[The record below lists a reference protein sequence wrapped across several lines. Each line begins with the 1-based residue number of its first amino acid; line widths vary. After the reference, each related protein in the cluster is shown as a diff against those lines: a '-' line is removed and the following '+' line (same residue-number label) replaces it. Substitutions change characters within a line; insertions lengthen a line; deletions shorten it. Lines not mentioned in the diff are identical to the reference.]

1 MKTIIP
7 LFKLLFFIFI
17 LSCKSHDVYL
27 TDAFTDIQN
36 VDLEKLDEYPN
47 DSIGSPSHI
56 LCTKDYIIL
65 VEPELEYLLSAYHT
79 KKHTFSRF
87 LSKGRGPDEMMDIQ
101 QINSCRQSDNDFC
114 VMHTFGN
121 MSFIFSPTDS
131 TYQIVKKI
139 SLPENSSTF
148 TFDHNLIIGVLN
160 KEKKHFYLRTA
171 DSTLVPFGN
180 FPPINNLS
188 PEIISE
194 LTDGYCTNS
203 SKHKKFIWFSIFG
216 DIFELYDYHDI
227 TNPSLVHQHMAM
239 LPIFSLKK
247 IRGEDHVAF
256 SQETK
261 IGVVSL
267 TSSDDYIFALYNQNT
282 FKDIAKLKDD
292 IFFSRQILIY
302 NWDGLPIKILNL
314 NEKVKAISF
323 DKTNNCLYGIACD
336 EHGPKIL
343 YKNLTNIL

>member
-1 MKTIIP
+1 MKAIIL

-27 TDAFTDIQN
+27 TDAFIDIQN
-36 VDLEKLDEYPN
+36 IDLEKFDEYPN
-47 DSIGSPSHI
+47 DSIGSPSYI

-65 VEPELEYLLSAYHT
+65 VEPKLEYLLSAYHT

-87 LSKGRGPDEMMDIQ
+87 LSKGRGPDEMIDIQ
-101 QINSCRQSDNDFC
+101 QINSCIQSDNDFC

-148 TFDHNLIIGVLN
+148 ALDNNLIIGVLC
-160 KEKKHFYLRTA
+160 KSEKHFYLKGP
-171 DSTLVPFGN
+171 DSTLTYFGD
-180 FPPINNLS
+180 FPQISNLS
-188 PEIISE
+188 PQLISE
-194 LTDGYCTNS
+194 LTDGHCINS
-203 SKHKKFIWFSIFG
+203 PKNKRFVWFSIYG
-216 DIFELYDYHDI
+216 DAFEIYDYSNI
-227 TNPSLVHQHMAM
+227 KNPVLVHQQIAM
-239 LPIFSLKK
+239 LPTFSIQN
-247 IRGEDHVAF
+247 IRDEDHVAF

-261 IGVVSL
+261 VGVVSL
-267 TSSDDYIFALYNQNT
+267 ASSNKYIFALYNQNT
-282 FKDIAKLKDD
+282 FKDIPKLKDD
-292 IFFSRQILIY
+292 IFFSQQILIY
-302 NWDGLPIKILNL
+302 DWEGQAIKILNL

-323 DKTNNCLYGIACD
+323 DETTNSLYGIACD
-336 EHGPKIL
+336 EYGPKIL